1 MTPETVVQA
10 EGVNATFYCA
20 HPQASATGWNING
33 TSVNRE
39 HPRDVF
45 VGTLNGG
52 SLHYLTI
59 LATPTYNG
67 TIVQCFAFMANNSYV
82 ETPPV
87 MLFVQGQLER
97 FNDHNHSCHINT
109 VFTAQFMVT

>member
-1 MTPETVVQA
+1 MTPETAVQA

-39 HPRDVF
+39 HPSNVF
-45 VGTLNGG
+45 VGTRNGG

-67 TIVQCFAFMANNSYV
+67 TIVQCFAFTVNNDYV
-82 ETPPV
+82 ETPSV
-87 MLFVQGQLER
+87 T
-97 FNDHNHSCHINT
+97 CHIIGSRSVRDN
-109 VFTAQFMVT
+109 Q